1 MNRFS
6 VAILLAGMG
15 KRLRPYTE
23 DTPKALL
30 ELCNGRLIIDSY
42 LTILS
47 RYRNNIDNIF
57 VVVGYLK
64 EKIIEYISRKYPE
77 LRVRYVVNNI
87 YNITNT
93 SYSLYLAINEYI
105 KLNAVSKGMLII
117 NGDVVIKDDIFKDL
131 DWSESFLVSVDYN
144 VDPESVKVSTM
155 GDRVIEIGKDIDSG
169 LEYIGIMYLL
179 NDHLKIYYSKLRD
192 LMSKPR
198 YRILYYDDILNMVL
212 NQFKLKNYL
221 ISSEILLE
229 VDTLEDYKRARSL
242 YCS

>member
-64 EKIIEYISRKYPE
+64 
-77 LRVRYVVNNI
+77 
-87 YNITNT
+87 
-93 SYSLYLAINEYI
+93 
-105 KLNAVSKGMLII
+105 
-117 NGDVVIKDDIFKDL
+117 
-131 DWSESFLVSVDYN
+131 
-144 VDPESVKVSTM
+144 
-155 GDRVIEIGKDIDSG
+155 
-169 LEYIGIMYLL
+169 
-179 NDHLKIYYSKLRD
+179 
-192 LMSKPR
+192 
-198 YRILYYDDILNMVL
+198 
-212 NQFKLKNYL
+212 
-221 ISSEILLE
+221 
-229 VDTLEDYKRARSL
+229 
-242 YCS
+242 